1 MSGSSSE
8 GATQVQVSV
17 FLSPK
22 SRRWR
27 QRREH
32 AVVFRN
38 RQSVAVRIQFTD
50 PKLVVDGHVGA
61 EELLPVF
68 SSIND
73 VFPFAKLVITSYSN

>member
-61 EELLPVF
+61 GNAFLI
-68 SSIND
+68 SSTEYGGTPPG
-73 VFPFAKLVITSYSN
+73 FLFYK